1 MGPEYFDSVNRI
13 LPASLAALAATLIVI
28 PAADA
33 KPRTVQSVV
42 TVTAGARLEVKLASG
57 SQVRSVRGGT
67 AKRKGRT
74 LTITAKAKTI
84 KLVTRG
90 KAPKSWKVAGRACTV
105 TRVKAAKLQV
115 TCAVKAPVAPAPGPT
130 TGGGGQPAMSA

>member
-57 SQVRSVRGGT
+57 SQVRNVRGGT
-67 AKRKGRT
+67 AKRKGLT
-74 LTITAKAKTI
+74 LTIAAKAKTI

-90 KAPKSWKVAGRACTV
+90 KAPKSWKVAGRVCTV
-105 TRVKAAKLQV
+105 KRVKAAKLQV
-115 TCAVKAPVAPAPGPT
+115 TCAVKAPGAPAPGPT
-130 TGGGGQPAMSA
+130 SSGGTPGR